1 MCLCNKIKIDFK
13 TSKQPS
19 MQTHPTGLVNL
30 RDLIWI
36 IGSDLI
42 WIIGGVIYI
51 QMDLPADPVP
61 VHDCDSL
68 LLRDRVVK
76 GRA

>member
-1 MCLCNKIKIDFK
+1 MIKIDLK
-13 TSKQPS
+13 TSKQSS
-19 MQTHPTGLVNL
+19 MQTHPTGLVNP
-30 RDLIWI
+30 R
-36 IGSDLI
+36 DLI

-51 QMDLPADPVP
+51 EMNLPADPVP
-61 VHDCDSL
+61 VHDRDTL

>member
-1 MCLCNKIKIDFK
+1 
-13 TSKQPS
+13 
-19 MQTHPTGLVNL
+19 MQTHPTGLVNP

-36 IGSDLI
+36 IGGDLI

-51 QMDLPADPVP
+51 EMNLPADPVP
-61 VHDCDSL
+61 VHYCDSL